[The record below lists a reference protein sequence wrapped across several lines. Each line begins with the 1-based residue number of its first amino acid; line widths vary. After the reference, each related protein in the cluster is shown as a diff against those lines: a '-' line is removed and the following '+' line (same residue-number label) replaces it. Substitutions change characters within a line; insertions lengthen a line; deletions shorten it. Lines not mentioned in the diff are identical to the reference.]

1 MEKLFYGNHMRIGVL
16 GGGQLGRMLIQSA
29 ISYDARIEVME
40 NSDDAPCSSI
50 ASKYVKGD
58 ITNFDDVLKFGTDK
72 HVLTVEIENVNI
84 EALEELERKGVK
96 VFPQPSVLKIIKDK
110 GLQKKFYA
118 DNNIPT
124 AEFRLTEN
132 TQDAIQNVDFLP
144 FFQKLRT
151 GGYDGKG
158 VRKVTSV
165 EDLKDGFDGPTVL
178 EKFVDFQKELS
189 VIVARNESGEIVTYP
204 LVECEFSPEL
214 NLVEFLFSPAD
225 VSAEL
230 ESRASELGKSIIEKL
245 DMVGILAVE
254 LFLTKDGQLLVNEIA
269 PRPHNSGHHTIE
281 CNYTSQF
288 EQHLRSITN
297 QSLGNTEIITPGVMI
312 NLLGAENYEGNAIY
326 SGMNKYMGEKGV
338 YFHIYGKSTT
348 KPHRKMGHVTVTN
361 NSLDKAKKIARE
373 IKEQVNVISN

>member
-1 MEKLFYGNHMRIGVL
+1 M
-16 GGGQLGRMLIQSA
+16 
-29 ISYDARIEVME
+29 
-40 NSDDAPCSSI
+40 
-50 ASKYVKGD
+50 
-58 ITNFDDVLKFGTDK
+58 
-72 HVLTVEIENVNI
+72 
-84 EALEELERKGVK
+84 
-96 VFPQPSVLKIIKDK
+96 
-110 GLQKKFYA
+110 
-118 DNNIPT
+118 
-124 AEFRLTEN
+124 
-132 TQDAIQNVDFLP
+132 
-144 FFQKLRT
+144 
-151 GGYDGKG
+151 
-158 VRKVTSV
+158 
-165 EDLKDGFDGPTVL
+165 
-178 EKFVDFQKELS
+178 
-189 VIVARNESGEIVTYP
+189 
-204 LVECEFSPEL
+204 
-214 NLVEFLFSPAD
+214 EFLFSPAD